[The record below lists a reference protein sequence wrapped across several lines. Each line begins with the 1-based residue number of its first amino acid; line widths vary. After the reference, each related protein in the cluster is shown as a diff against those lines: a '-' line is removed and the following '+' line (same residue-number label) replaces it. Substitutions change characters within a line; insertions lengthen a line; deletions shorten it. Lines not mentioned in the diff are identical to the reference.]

1 MFCFLY
7 RAWLYM
13 SNTESVLKERELL
26 TLRVHLSSL
35 AGFNWVFP
43 RAPEFTNGFGW
54 VFLRAPEFT
63 HWFWLAFR
71 SCTWVHPLVLVGS
84 FFVIFLVF
92 CVVIYFCVLLV
103 SVLCLVCPVL
113 PVSPDCPGLIAPS
126 VFSNVY
132 FQMYSDHMSLVS
144 GTNRTLVVIW
154 EKIISKFLLSWK
166 LSDRYCIL

>member
-35 AGFNWVFP
+35 TGFGWVFP

-54 VFLRAPEFT
+54 VFLRNLF
-63 HWFWLAFR
+63 
-71 SCTWVHPLVLVGS
+71 S
-84 FFVIFLVF
+84 FLCCDIFL
-92 CVVIYFCVLLV
+92 CIA
-103 SVLCLVCPVL
+103 CLR
-113 PVSPDCPGLIAPS
+113 PVSCVPCVASFPDCPGLIAPS